1 MGTIVDKITEFLKEI
16 LQGWVLTNL
25 NALFTDVNT
34 KVGSIAGEVSQTPS
48 TWNAS
53 IFQMIRT
60 LSDNVIVPIAGMII
74 TFVLCY
80 ELISMV
86 MEKNNFHEFELW
98 FFFRYLFKA
107 CIAVVIVSNTS
118 DMVMAIFDIG
128 HHIVTSAGN
137 IITGSTSIDIES
149 TLRLMVEEQFVTM
162 EIGELIALGME
173 TMLLSFSMKIIAVL
187 ITVILYGRM
196 IECYLYVSVAPI
208 PFATMT
214 NREWGSIGSNYIKV
228 LLALAFQGFFIM
240 VCVAIYSVL
249 VSNITIATNL
259 HSALWSVAAYTI
271 ILCFSLLKTGSF
283 AKSIVNAT

>member
-1 MGTIVDKITEFLKEI
+1 M

-25 NALFTDVNT
+25 NALFMDVNT

-80 ELISMV
+80 ELISMI
-86 MEKNNFHEFELW
+86 MEKNNFHEFDMW

-137 IITGSTSIDIES
+137 MITGSTSIDVEN
-149 TLRLMVEEQFVTM
+149 TLRLMLEEQFVTM
-162 EIGELIALGME
+162 EIGELMALGME
-173 TMLLSFSMKIIAVL
+173 TMLLSFSMKIISVL

-196 IECYLYVSVAPI
+196 IEIYLYVSVAPL

-214 NREWGSIGSNYIKV
+214 NREWGNIGSNYIKG

-249 VSNITIATNL
+249 VSSITIATNI
-259 HSALWSVAAYTI
+259 HTALWGVAGYTML
-271 ILCFSLLKTGSF
+271 LCFSLFKTGSLSKAIF
-283 AKSIVNAT
+283 NAH

>member
-1 MGTIVDKITEFLKEI
+1 M

-86 MEKNNFHEFELW
+86 MEKNNFHEFDMW

-128 HHIVTSAGN
+128 NHIVTSAGN
-137 IITGSTSIDIES
+137 MITGSTSIDVES
-149 TLRLMVEEQFVTM
+149 TLRLMLEEQFVTM
-162 EIGELIALGME
+162 EIGELMALGME
-173 TMLLSFSMKIIAVL
+173 TMLLSFSMKIISVL

-196 IECYLYVSVAPI
+196 IEIYLYVSVAPI

-214 NREWGSIGSNYIKV
+214 NREWGSIGSNYIKG

-240 VCVAIYSVL
+240 ICVAIYSVL
-249 VSNITIATNL
+249 VSSITIATNI
-259 HSALWSVAAYTI
+259 HTALWGVAGYTML
-271 ILCFSLLKTGSF
+271 LCFSLFKTSSLSKAIF
-283 AKSIVNAT
+283 NAH